1 MRVSATGASGPKLC
15 IPRWQGSGLFA
26 PFPEEGDAW
35 LDIKGG
41 YVLADGKVVQ
51 PNKSP
56 EERANQIHKTGWT

>member
-1 MRVSATGASGPKLC
+1 LR

-41 YVLADGKVVQ
+41 YVLGDGKVVQ
-51 PNKSP
+51 PKKSP
-56 EERANQIHKTGWT
+56 EERADQIHKTGWT